1 MLHVHFFIRGAI
13 VTDITRNRS
22 TLILNPVLP
31 MHTSPSLSLPF
42 LRNYFPRDEVDRIQ
56 ITLASMFIAF
66 VLYYSS
72 LYHCRPFGSLRSG
85 FYLFFAWS
93 RPLSTVPRFSWFFF
107 FFFRTLLHIP
117 RCHCLQPSSHLPTCN
132 RTVLYNTS
140 CNSSGL

>member
-13 VTDITRNRS
+13 FTDITRNRS
-22 TLILNPVLP
+22 TLILNLVLP
-31 MHTSPSLSLPF
+31 MHTSSSSSLPF

-72 LYHCRPFGSLRSG
+72 LYRCRPFGSLRSG
-85 FYLFFAWS
+85 FYLFFL
-93 RPLSTVPRFSWFFF
+93 RGRGHFQLSLGFFLS
-107 FFFRTLLHIP
+107 FRTLLHIP